1 MAKELFSMAERL
13 KNLREHSGRTQVEL
27 ANVLGLTRSSVNAWE
42 MGISIPST
50 PYIVELSK
58 LYRVSTDHLLGMGET
73 KTISVAGLSERQIG
87 LLVELIQSFQ
97 ADEE

>member
-50 PYIVELSK
+50 PYIVELAK
-58 LYRVSTDHLLGMGET
+58 VYRVSTDHLLGMGET
-73 KTISVAGLSERQIG
+73 KTISVVGLSERQIG

-97 ADEE
+97 DEE